1 MLRKKNIALLEG
13 DRHQVDSGLDS
24 IPSHIQKH
32 ADTSNGIFV
41 HSKNCFVHQIHMCQ
55 KTNICK
61 QSFDFFSGKFIK
73 TVFHCSHCS
82 YCSYRSFL
90 K

>member
-61 QSFDFFSGKFIK
+61 QSFDFFWE
-73 TVFHCSHCS
+73 V
-82 YCSYRSFL
+82 YQNSFPL
-90 K
+90 FSLFLLFLSELS